1 MESSHDDRFIVF
13 LRQHRGSSSQPD
25 LAERPLVACSSYA
38 EARRVMKEFQYT
50 ARECVIRYVGPAGGG
65 D

>member
-1 MESSHDDRFIVF
+1 MESSLDDRFIVF
-13 LRQHRGSSSQPD
+13 VREPGPGCGPQ
-25 LAERPLVACSSYA
+25 LAERPLVICSSYA
-38 EARRVMKEFQYT
+38 EARRIRRELQHA

>member
-13 LRQHRGSSSQPD
+13 VREPCSAGCGPHV
-25 LAERPLVACSSYA
+25 AERPLVVCSSYA
-38 EARRVMKEFQYT
+38 EARRIRRELQYA
-50 ARECVIRYVGPAGGG
+50 ARECVIRFVGPAGGG

>member
-13 LRQHRGSSSQPD
+13 VRQYGCPSYRPD
-25 LAERPLVACSSYA
+25 LAERPLAICSSYA
-38 EARRVMKEFQYT
+38 EARRIRREFHYT
-50 ARECVIRYVGPAGGG
+50 ARECIIRYVGPAGGG